1 MSENKPVKSRT
12 IWISLLTSL
21 SYLVAVG
28 GVVNAFP
35 DSQNSRQNITQKIA
49 AIKQTET
56 DSDTET
62 VADEVKAEAEA
73 DNTLEQDI
81 ISELNRVRTNPQGYA
96 DWLENQ
102 KQYYQ
107 GMLLKL
113 PGEQPIRTNRGLRSL
128 EEAIVF
134 LRQQQELPALSSST
148 ELTSAARQQITAIT
162 NNQQVDRNNLVYGKV
177 TPEAIVMQL
186 VVDDGFP
193 DRRHRLAIFNRN
205 HQNTGIACSEIP
217 VYNNVCAIAYRN
229 TEVARQVEDNS
240 EEKNTDLPTP
250 PGVNTPTTSVPEVII
265 TTKPT
270 SQTDIPEEITNN
282 NQTDSNPEPEV
293 RENTT
298 LEEQPE
304 GITQSPSDNN
314 IDSELEVREN
324 TTSEEPEGITQ
335 SPSDDN
341 IDSEPEVRENTTSEE
356 LESEITQSPS
366 DNNIDS
372 EPEVRENTT
381 SEELESEITQS
392 PPDDNIDSESET
404 TATNETNLDVATS
417 NTNTPS
423 QAVEVIERG
432 RLEEGDG
439 VIPNDGSYYDS
450 YPLEGS
456 AGDSFIITLESEDFD
471 TFLAIMDREGNII
484 EQNDDVNEQQSN
496 SRLEI
501 TLPNDGTYSIIVN
514 AYEQQGRG
522 NYVLRVSR

>member
-1 MSENKPVKSRT
+1 MFENKPVKSLT

-28 GVVNAFP
+28 GIVNAFP
-35 DSQNSRQNITQKIA
+35 LSQNSQRDITQKIA
-49 AIKQTET
+49 TIKQTET
-56 DSDTET
+56 ELDTEKP
-62 VADEVKAEAEA
+62 VADEAEAEA
-73 DNTLEQDI
+73 EVDNTLEKAI

-128 EEAIVF
+128 EEAIAF

-162 NNQQVDRNNLVYGKV
+162 NNRQARHNLVYGKV

-193 DRRHRLAIFNRN
+193 DRPHRLAIFNPN
-205 HQNTGIACSEIP
+205 HRNTGIACSEIP

-250 PGVNTPTTSVPEVII
+250 PEVSSEATTSENSEPEVII

-293 RENTT
+293 TENTA
-298 LEEQPE
+298 LEEQ
-304 GITQSPSDNN
+304 
-314 IDSELEVREN
+314 
-324 TTSEEPEGITQ
+324 PEGITQ

-341 IDSEPEVRENTTSEE
+341 IDSEPEVRENTASEE
-356 LESEITQSPS
+356 QP
-366 DNNIDS
+366 
-372 EPEVRENTT
+372 
-381 SEELESEITQS
+381 ESEITQS
-392 PPDDNIDSESET
+392 PPENNIDSESET
-404 TATNETNLDVATS
+404 TATTEETDLDVATS

-423 QAVEVIERG
+423 QAVEIIERG
-432 RLEEGDG
+432 TLEEGDD
-439 VIPNDGSYYDS
+439 VIPNDGSFYDS

-471 TFLAIMDREGNII
+471 TFLAIMDRDGNII
-484 EQNDDVNEQQSN
+484 EQNDDVDEQQSN

-501 TLPNDGTYSIIVN
+501 TLPNNGTYSIIVN
-514 AYEQQGRG
+514 AYEQQGQG
-522 NYVLRVSR
+522 SYVLKVSR